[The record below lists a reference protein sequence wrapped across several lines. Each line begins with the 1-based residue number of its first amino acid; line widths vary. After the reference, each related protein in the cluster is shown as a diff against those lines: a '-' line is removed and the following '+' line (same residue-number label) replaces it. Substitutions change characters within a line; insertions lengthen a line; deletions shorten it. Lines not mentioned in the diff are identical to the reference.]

1 MTVVSEASDIG
12 RHEGGRWFGKG
23 GGMPGTGWFDEL
35 YRTSYSRLV
44 LIVFGLT
51 GNLGDAEEAVQDA
64 FARGYAKRSTLA
76 GVDNREAWLTTVALN
91 AARRRFRRGRMFAVH
106 SSIDQV
112 DGLHTFPN
120 SPRAT
125 ALNPAEFV
133 PTQVDLVDA
142 LGRVP
147 ADQRQVLVMFHLADL
162 PMDEI
167 AARLGVPL
175 GTVKSRLARGRA
187 ALATLLAE
195 APEPAPVHDD
205 GGADR
210 RLQDGDLR

>member
-1 MTVVSEASDIG
+1 MSDS
-12 RHEGGRWFGKG
+12 
-23 GGMPGTGWFDEL
+23 GWFDEL

-91 AARRRFRRGRMFAVH
+91 AARRRFRRSRLFTSRSSDDHDEELRSRQGRIRAAV
-106 SSIDQV
+106 
-112 DGLHTFPN
+112 
-120 SPRAT
+120 
-125 ALNPAEFV
+125 NPAEFV
-133 PTQVDLVDA
+133 PSRLDLVDA
-142 LGRVP
+142 LARVP

-175 GTVKSRLARGRA
+175 GTVKSRLARGRTALA
-187 ALATLLAE
+187 ALLADT
-195 APEPAPVHDD
+195 PEGSRFDD
-205 GGADR
+205 RGTTGAS
-210 RLQDGDLR
+210 QDGEPR